1 MIKIISSRKYRQMV
15 KDLKE
20 FKELQGA
27 HLNLHELYKGV
38 INKSQYEKGQLGD
51 TLAER
56 EKEIKEL
63 KKSLR
68 KAEHERNELRKK
80 VKKAGL

>member
-1 MIKIISSRKYRQMV
+1 MIKIISRKKYRQMV

-20 FKELQGA
+20 LQSA

-38 INKSQYEKGQLGD
+38 INKSKYEKGQLED

-68 KAEHERNELRKK
+68 KAEHERNELRNK